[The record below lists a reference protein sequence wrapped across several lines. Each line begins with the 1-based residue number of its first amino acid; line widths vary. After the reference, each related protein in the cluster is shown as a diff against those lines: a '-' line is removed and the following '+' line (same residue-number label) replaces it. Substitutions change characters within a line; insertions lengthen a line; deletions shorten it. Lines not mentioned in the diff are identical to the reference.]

1 MFVCLR
7 AVDEFVRNSALT
19 HSTPVTNTNTP
30 LFLSFTALSPGRSP
44 VLGRAERD
52 TELPERHR
60 LAVEPDA
67 RVAGPQPPAATVT
80 PVPAVVVV
88 PNPQGTRAHTVGT

>member
-1 MFVCLR
+1 M
-7 AVDEFVRNSALT
+7 
-19 HSTPVTNTNTP
+19 
-30 LFLSFTALSPGRSP
+30 
-44 VLGRAERD
+44 LGRAERD